1 MWIFGYG
8 SIIWKPGFD
17 YVDRQVGVIRG
28 WKRRFYQGSY
38 DHRGVPGK
46 PGRVV
51 TLLPDGETHCCGV
64 AYRIEGA
71 EAERVLEELDHR
83 EKGGYQRVM
92 EPVFAR
98 GSLPG
103 AWMGQEAIVREALV
117 YIAGEDN
124 PHYLG
129 PAPIE
134 AIARQ
139 IFEAHGPSGSNR
151 DYLLNL
157 AMSLR
162 ACELDDD
169 HVFALEQALLK
180 LMA

>member
-51 TLLPDGETHCCGV
+51 TLLPDAATHCSGV

-71 EAERVLEELDHR
+71 EAQRVLAELDHR

-92 EPVFAR
+92 EPVFAS
-98 GSLPG
+98 GSVHGPAQCG
-103 AWMGQEAIVREALV
+103 EVIVREALV

-129 PAPIE
+129 PASIE
-134 AIARQ
+134 AIAEQ
-139 IFEAHGPSGSNR
+139 ILGAHGPSGSNR

-169 HVFALEQALLK
+169 HVFILEETLLK